1 MSENFADWQHP
12 YLNDLCSKITDGAHY
27 SPATD
32 EDGLPIATVE
42 NMLNS
47 RFDIASCRRISRI
60 DFEDLKR
67 NNCQPQVGDVLFSKD
82 GTIGKTF
89 VYNQNTEV
97 VLLSSIAIIRT
108 KNEQLDPEYCSL
120 FLESPTFFTQL
131 ETKKSGLALKRVV
144 LGDIKKIKVPLPS
157 LIEQKKIAEILT
169 SVDKVI
175 ELTEL
180 EIEKLKN
187 LKKGMMQDLLTKGI
201 GHTKFK
207 DSPIGKIPESWKFV
221 SLKECL
227 KVSSGSGLSQ
237 KDMIDGPYKVYGGNG
252 VNGKHNEMTEARSR
266 LIIGRVGAHCG
277 NVHITEPNSW
287 ITDNALIVTLLN
299 SSDHNFWYHK
309 LSYLG
314 LNNLAYTGAQ
324 PVITGG
330 IIYPLKVAVPSDVNE
345 EKAISIRLA
354 SVDKVIKSKEEKL
367 NKSKIMKKG
376 LMQDLLTG
384 KVRVKV

>member
-1 MSENFADWQHP
+1 MSENFANWAQP

-27 SPATD
+27 SPATY

-47 RFDIASCRRISRI
+47 TFDISSCRRISRS
-60 DFEDLKR
+60 DFEDLRR
-67 NNCQPQVGDVLFSKD
+67 NNCQPLTGDVLFSKD

-108 KNEQLDPEYCSL
+108 KKEQLDPEYCSL

-131 ETKKSGLALKRVV
+131 ETKKSGSALKRVV

-157 LIEQKKIAEILT
+157 VREQKKIAKILT

-175 ELTEL
+175 ELTEI

-201 GHTKFK
+201 GHTEFK

-227 KVSSGSGLSQ
+227 KVSSGTGLSQ

-252 VNGKHNEMTEARSR
+252 INGQHNEMTEANSR

-299 SSDHNFWYHK
+299 NSDQSFWYYK
-309 LSYLG
+309 LNYLG

-330 IIYPLKVAVPSDVNE
+330 IIYPFKVAVPSDVSE
-345 EKAISIRLA
+345 EKEISIRLA

-367 NKSKIMKKG
+367 SKSKIMKKG

-384 KVRVKV
+384 KVRV